1 MSELR
6 ECAEGLC
13 DVFGISLDQEGD
25 AAGSELWSAVM
36 GLREIVGV
44 LPLYADTGEPFI
56 PGSSDAWTIANGPM
70 DDNGVYP
77 VLAGVHNDNG
87 AGWAWVITPHGHTA
101 RCDAYSTEEAAK
113 AAKEKGGGDA

>member
-36 GLREIVGV
+36 GLREIVAKLPKTADGV
-44 LPLYADTGEPFI
+44 SVV
-56 PGSSDAWTIANGPM
+56 PGMTVWVIVLALVKQ
-70 DDNGVYP
+70 DNVSAVICDEGGVYVRLDKWGP
-77 VLAGVHNDNG
+77 SFEDHHP
-87 AGWAWVITPHGHTA
+87 I
-101 RCDAYSTEEAAK
+101 YSTPEAAQ
-113 AAKEKGGGDA
+113 AAAPAETETNP